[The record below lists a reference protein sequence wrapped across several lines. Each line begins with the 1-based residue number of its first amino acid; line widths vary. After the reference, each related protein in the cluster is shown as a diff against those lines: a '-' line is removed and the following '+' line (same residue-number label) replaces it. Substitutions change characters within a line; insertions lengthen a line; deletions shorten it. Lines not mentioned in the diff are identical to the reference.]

1 MRLLRTLLTTLTVAV
16 ITVTA
21 AAGCLSSTSTS
32 TAKGGSLAKIASL
45 KGATFTVGSKE
56 FTEQLILCH
65 ITSLALR
72 SADATVN
79 EKCGLQGSN
88 VVRAAL
94 TSGSIDMYWEYTGTA
109 WINHFKHTDPI
120 NDPAKQYDAVAQE
133 DLTKNKI
140 RWGVAAP
147 ANDTYAIA
155 VKTSTAQQLGV
166 ATISDY
172 AKLVQSN
179 PAQASMC
186 VASEFAGR
194 NDGLPGLEKA
204 YGFTVPKKA
213 VIAEGALYDSVS
225 KGDPCV
231 FSEATTTDG
240 RVSALSLTILTD
252 DKQFFPVYNPALTV
266 REPVYQSHP
275 DLMKIIDP
283 IARALTNE
291 LLQQLN
297 GEVDIKGKDPT
308 DVARNWLQEKGFIS
322 K

>member
-1 MRLLRTLLTTLTVAV
+1 MRSLHTLLTILIVTVV
-16 ITVTA
+16 TVTA
-21 AAGCLSSTSTS
+21 AVGCRSS
-32 TAKGGSLAKIASL
+32 KPPVKEGSLAKIATL

-72 SADATVN
+72 STDATVN
-79 EKCGLQGSN
+79 EKCGLHGSN

-133 DLTKNKI
+133 DLTKNNI
-140 RWGVAAP
+140 RWGAPAP
-147 ANDTYAIA
+147 ANNTYAIA
-155 VKTSTAQQLGV
+155 VKTSTAHQLGV
-166 ATISDY
+166 TTISDY

-204 YGFTVPKKA
+204 YGFTVPGDKLF
-213 VIAEGALYDSVS
+213 VVAENDFYSSAA
-225 KGDPCV
+225 KGDPCI

-240 RVSALSLTILTD
+240 RISPFGLTILTD
-252 DKQFFPVYNPALTV
+252 DKRFFPVDNPALTV
-266 REPVYQSHP
+266 RESVCQDHP
-275 DLMKIIDP
+275 GLLKIIDP
-283 IARALTNE
+283 IAHALTNE
-291 LLQQLN
+291 VLQQLN
-297 GEVDIKGKDPT
+297 GEVNIYGKAPAE
-308 DVARNWLQEKGFIS
+308 VAQDWLQEKGFIG